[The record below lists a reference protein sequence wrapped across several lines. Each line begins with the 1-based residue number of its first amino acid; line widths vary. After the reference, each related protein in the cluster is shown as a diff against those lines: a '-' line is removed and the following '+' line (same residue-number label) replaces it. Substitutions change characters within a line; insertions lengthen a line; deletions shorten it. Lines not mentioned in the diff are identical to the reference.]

1 MNYPPFELFN
11 DPCIHLHTF
20 LFSLFCLCNS
30 WTGLVFCNLPL
41 KILLLNLQLTV
52 GIIEFPATRIYVV
65 VFFFNEEF
73 FLVHLKKSVSTL
85 DFAHPH
91 GTGINV

>member
-65 VFFFNEEF
+65 VFFFLTKSF
-73 FLVHLKKSVSTL
+73 F
-85 DFAHPH
+85 FY
-91 GTGINV
+91 I